1 MKLKLSNKLF
11 DLTGKVAIVTG
22 GSSGLGYGMAL
33 GLAKH
38 GADVIVASL
47 HLSKAIK
54 VKKEI
59 EKLSRRSL
67 ALKVDVTNMNSVKKM
82 AEDALKKF
90 KRINILVCSAGVSI
104 NIPALETTEKD
115 WDRVININLKGTFLC
130 DQAIGRIMIE
140 QGGGKIINISSV
152 SGQLGHPNHSPYAAS
167 KGGVVLLTK
176 ALAVEWAKYNIS
188 VNSIGPGYTR
198 TPINEKRLSNKE
210 FYENVISKIPMGR
223 LGNLEDMIGPVVF
236 LASNASNYV
245 TGHTLFVEGGR
256 IAD

>member
-1 MKLKLSNKLF
+1 MKLELSNKLF
-11 DLTGKVAIVTG
+11 DLAGKVAIVTG

-47 HLSKAIK
+47 HLSKAVK

-59 EKLSRRSL
+59 EKLGRRSL
-67 ALKVDVTNMNSVKKM
+67 ALKVDVTKMNSVKKM
-82 AEDALKKF
+82 TEDALKKF
-90 KRINILVCSAGVSI
+90 KKINILVCSAGVSI
-104 NIPALETTEKD
+104 NIPALETTEED
-115 WDRVININLKGTFLC
+115 WDRVVNINLKGTFLC
-130 DQAIGRIMIE
+130 NQAVGRIMIE

-176 ALAVEWAKYNIS
+176 ALAVEWAKYNIN

-198 TPINEKRLSNKE
+198 TPINEKRLSDKE
-210 FYENVISKIPMGR
+210 FYNNVISKIPMGR
-223 LGNLEDMIGPVVF
+223 LGNVEDVIGPVVF
-236 LASNASNYV
+236 LASDASNYV

>member
-1 MKLKLSNKLF
+1 MKLELSNKLF
-11 DLTGKVAIVTG
+11 DLADKVAIVTG

-47 HLSKAIK
+47 HLSKAVK

-59 EKLSRRSL
+59 EKLGRRSL
-67 ALKVDVTNMNSVKKM
+67 ALKVDVTKMNSVKKM
-82 AEDALKKF
+82 TEDALKKF
-90 KRINILVCSAGVSI
+90 KKINILVCSAGVSI
-104 NIPALETTEKD
+104 NIPALETTEED
-115 WDRVININLKGTFLC
+115 WDRVVNINLKGTFLC
-130 DQAIGRIMIE
+130 NQAVGRIMIE

-176 ALAVEWAKYNIS
+176 ALAVEWAKYNIN

-198 TPINEKRLSNKE
+198 TPINEKRLSDKE
-210 FYENVISKIPMGR
+210 FYNNVISKIPMGR
-223 LGNLEDMIGPVVF
+223 LGNVEDVIGPVVF
-236 LASNASNYV
+236 LASDASNYV